1 MVQAAAGVSP
11 AGHLAVAVAVASETT
26 IKVYIRSSTKLSLS
40 SHDMIMT
47 LIN

>member
-11 AGHLAVAVAVASETT
+11 AGHLAVASETT
-26 IKVYIRSSTKLSLS
+26 IKVYIRSSTKLSLG